1 MALDLEEQENLAN
14 LKSFWA
20 RYGNYIIGVITVA
33 LLVYSGMSAWKWY
46 QRDQAAD
53 AGKLYETL
61 INSISKNEKDKTYL
75 AAEDLQKKYGGTSYA
90 AMGSLVAAKVAMD
103 SNDATKAQSYL
114 KWTANQA
121 SALIFTD
128 SAAAKVAD
136 LIAEEG
142 NPELKLRVFV
152 QGGGCSGFQYG
163 FTFDDAV
170 NEDDTSFEKN
180 GVTLL
185 VDSMSFQYLVGAE
198 IDYKED
204 INGSQFVI
212 KNPNAT
218 TTCGCGSSFSA

>member
-121 SALIFTD
+121 SDDSFRALAQLRLLGILIDQGTEASLKEADQLLKEKAVKGFEPLWIERRGDWYLVQTKIPEARTEYLKAMKAMQSD
-128 SAAAKVAD
+128 KAFPEDVRGLLKVK
-136 LIAEEG
+136 I
-142 NPELKLRVFV
+142 
-152 QGGGCSGFQYG
+152 
-163 FTFDDAV
+163 DAV
-170 NEDDTSFEKN
+170 
-180 GVTLL
+180 GG
-185 VDSMSFQYLVGAE
+185 M
-198 IDYKED
+198 
-204 INGSQFVI
+204 
-212 KNPNAT
+212 
-218 TTCGCGSSFSA
+218 

>member
-14 LKSFWA
+14 LKSFWS

-33 LLVYSGMSAWKWY
+33 LLVYAGMSAWKWY

-121 SALIFTD
+121 SDDSFRALAQLRLLGILIDQGTEASLKEADQLLKEKAVKGFEPLWIERRGDWYLVQTKIPEARTEYLKAMKAMQSD
-128 SAAAKVAD
+128 RAFPEDARGLLKVK
-136 LIAEEG
+136 I
-142 NPELKLRVFV
+142 
-152 QGGGCSGFQYG
+152 
-163 FTFDDAV
+163 DAV
-170 NEDDTSFEKN
+170 
-180 GVTLL
+180 GG
-185 VDSMSFQYLVGAE
+185 M
-198 IDYKED
+198 
-204 INGSQFVI
+204 
-212 KNPNAT
+212 
-218 TTCGCGSSFSA
+218 

>member
-103 SNDATKAQSYL
+103 SNDASKAQSYL

-121 SALIFTD
+121 SDDSFRALAQLRLLGILIDQGTEATLKEADQLLKEKAVKGFEPLWIERRGDWYLVQTKIPEARTEYLKAMKAMQSD
-128 SAAAKVAD
+128 KAFPENARGLLKVK
-136 LIAEEG
+136 I
-142 NPELKLRVFV
+142 
-152 QGGGCSGFQYG
+152 
-163 FTFDDAV
+163 DAV
-170 NEDDTSFEKN
+170 
-180 GVTLL
+180 GG
-185 VDSMSFQYLVGAE
+185 M
-198 IDYKED
+198 
-204 INGSQFVI
+204 
-212 KNPNAT
+212 
-218 TTCGCGSSFSA
+218 

>member
-121 SALIFTD
+121 SDDSFRALAQLRLLGILIDQGTEASLKEADQLLKEKAVKGFEPLWIERRGDWYLVQTKIPEARTEYLKAMKAMQRD
-128 SAAAKVAD
+128 RAFPEDARGLLKVK
-136 LIAEEG
+136 I
-142 NPELKLRVFV
+142 
-152 QGGGCSGFQYG
+152 
-163 FTFDDAV
+163 DAV
-170 NEDDTSFEKN
+170 
-180 GVTLL
+180 GG
-185 VDSMSFQYLVGAE
+185 M
-198 IDYKED
+198 
-204 INGSQFVI
+204 
-212 KNPNAT
+212 
-218 TTCGCGSSFSA
+218 

>member
-33 LLVYSGMSAWKWY
+33 LLVYAGMSAWKWY

-121 SALIFTD
+121 SDDSFRALAQLRLLGILIDQGTEASLKEADQLLKEKAVKGFEPLWIERRGDWYLVQTKIPEARTEYLKAMKAMQSD
-128 SAAAKVAD
+128 RAFPEDARGLLKVK
-136 LIAEEG
+136 I
-142 NPELKLRVFV
+142 
-152 QGGGCSGFQYG
+152 
-163 FTFDDAV
+163 DAV
-170 NEDDTSFEKN
+170 
-180 GVTLL
+180 GG
-185 VDSMSFQYLVGAE
+185 M
-198 IDYKED
+198 
-204 INGSQFVI
+204 
-212 KNPNAT
+212 
-218 TTCGCGSSFSA
+218 

>member
-14 LKSFWA
+14 LKSFWS

-33 LLVYSGMSAWKWY
+33 LLVYAGMSAWKWY

-121 SALIFTD
+121 SDDSFRALAQLRLLGILIDQGTEA
-128 SAAAKVAD
+128 SLKEAD
-136 LIAEEG
+136 QL
-142 NPELKLRVFV
+142 LKEKAVK
-152 QGGGCSGFQYG
+152 GFEPLWIERRG
-163 FTFDDAV
+163 DW
-170 NEDDTSFEKN
+170 
-180 GVTLL
+180 
-185 VDSMSFQYLVGAE
+185 YLVQTKIPEARTE
-198 IDYKED
+198 YLKAMKAMQSDRAFPED
-204 INGSQFVI
+204 ARGLLKVKIAAVG
-212 KNPNAT
+212 
-218 TTCGCGSSFSA
+218 GM

>member
-103 SNDATKAQSYL
+103 SNDASKAQSYL

-121 SALIFTD
+121 SDDSFRALAQLRLLGILIDQGTEASLKEADQLLKEKAVKGFEPLWIERRGDWYLVQTKIPEARIEYLKAMKAMQSD
-128 SAAAKVAD
+128 RAFPEDARGLLKVK
-136 LIAEEG
+136 I
-142 NPELKLRVFV
+142 
-152 QGGGCSGFQYG
+152 
-163 FTFDDAV
+163 DAV
-170 NEDDTSFEKN
+170 
-180 GVTLL
+180 GG
-185 VDSMSFQYLVGAE
+185 M
-198 IDYKED
+198 
-204 INGSQFVI
+204 
-212 KNPNAT
+212 
-218 TTCGCGSSFSA
+218 

>member
-33 LLVYSGMSAWKWY
+33 LLVYSGLSAWKWY

-121 SALIFTD
+121 SDDSFRALAQLRLLGILIDQGTEASLKEADQLLKEKAVKGFEPLWIERRGDWYLVQTKIPEARTEYLKAMKAMQSD
-128 SAAAKVAD
+128 RAFPEDARGLLKVK
-136 LIAEEG
+136 I
-142 NPELKLRVFV
+142 
-152 QGGGCSGFQYG
+152 
-163 FTFDDAV
+163 DAV
-170 NEDDTSFEKN
+170 
-180 GVTLL
+180 GG
-185 VDSMSFQYLVGAE
+185 M
-198 IDYKED
+198 
-204 INGSQFVI
+204 
-212 KNPNAT
+212 
-218 TTCGCGSSFSA
+218 